1 MTYALGGGLT
11 GMCLVDNLLDSK
23 QAVSHCESPMSS
35 TNLETQRNP
44 GRSRAAILDAAERLF
59 AEKGYDATS
68 LNEVGARAGVSR
80 GTPGYFFGSKAD
92 LYQAV
97 LDRCFAE
104 VREAVRAGRARALA
118 SNQSSETILAGAVAD
133 YFDFLAARPNFVR
146 LIEREALSGSRLP
159 EGVSHLS
166 AGQEAL
172 AAISAELGLDDA
184 PSGEAAQLLLSI
196 ISLCWFPM
204 IHARTVAPA
213 VGVRLEERDEIE
225 QRKRHVVG
233 LVLHGLRGTP
243 TTTSTERT
251 SHD

>member
-1 MTYALGGGLT
+1 M
-11 GMCLVDNLLDSK
+11 
-23 QAVSHCESPMSS
+23 P
-35 TNLETQRNP
+35 TNHERVRNP
-44 GRSRAAILDAAERLF
+44 DRSRAAILDAAEQLF
-59 AEKGYDATS
+59 AEHGYDATS
-68 LNEVGARAGVSR
+68 LTQVGAAAGVSR
-80 GTPGYFFGSKAD
+80 GTPGYFFRSKAE

-97 LDRCFAE
+97 LDRSFAE

-118 SNQSSETILAGAVAD
+118 SNESAETILAGAVSD

-146 LIEREALSGSRLP
+146 LIEREALSGTRLP
-159 EGVSHLS
+159 HGLSHLS

-172 AAISAELGLDDA
+172 AAMSAELGLDDS

-213 VGVRLEERDEIE
+213 VGVRLEDQDEIDR
-225 QRKRHVVG
+225 RKRHVID
-233 LVLHGLRGTP
+233 LVLHGIRGRSAF
-243 TTTSTERT
+243 TTTSTEHS

>member
-1 MTYALGGGLT
+1 MAANPERT
-11 GMCLVDNLLDSK
+11 
-23 QAVSHCESPMSS
+23 
-35 TNLETQRNP
+35 RNP
-44 GRSRAAILDAAERLF
+44 DRSRAAILDAAERLF
-59 AEKGYDATS
+59 ADQGYEATS
-68 LNEVGARAGVSR
+68 LNQVGAAAGVSR
-80 GTPGYFFGSKAD
+80 GTPGYFFGSKLE

-97 LDRCFAE
+97 LDRSFTE
-104 VREAVRAGRARALA
+104 VREAVREGRARALA
-118 SNQSSETILAGAVAD
+118 SNEDSETILAGAVSD

-159 EGVSHLS
+159 EGASLS

-196 ISLCWFPM
+196 ISLCWFPL

-213 VGVRLEERDEIE
+213 VGVGLENESLME
-225 QRKRHVVG
+225 QRKRHVVA

-243 TTTSTERT
+243 LSTTSTEPS